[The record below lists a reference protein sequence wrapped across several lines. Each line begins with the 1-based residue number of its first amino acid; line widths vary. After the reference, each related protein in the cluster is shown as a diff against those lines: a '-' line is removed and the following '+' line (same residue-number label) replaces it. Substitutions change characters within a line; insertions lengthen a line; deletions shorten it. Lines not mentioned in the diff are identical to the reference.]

1 MTEMSQRSMRTP
13 LGRVRGLGSAK
24 EGTNHFWEQRL
35 TAIALIPLSIW
46 LAVSIAQVA
55 GAGQPEVAA
64 WLSHPLSGLAMILF
78 LAVGFFHFKLGLQV
92 VIEDYVHT
100 ESTKIT
106 LLILNTFVCVVL
118 ALAGIISVLKLMFG
132 G

>member
-1 MTEMSQRSMRTP
+1 MNDSSQRSMRTP

-35 TAIALIPLSIW
+35 TAIALVPLSIW

-55 GAGQPEVAA
+55 GAGHQEVAV
-64 WLSHPLSGLAMILF
+64 WLGQPLSGLAMILF
-78 LAVGFFHFKLGLQV
+78 LLVGFFHFKLGLQV
-92 VIEDYVHT
+92 VIEDYVHG
-100 ESTKIT
+100 EATKIT
-106 LLILNTFVCVVL
+106 LLILNTFVSVVL
-118 ALAGIISVLKLMFG
+118 ALAGVVSVLKLMFG

>member
-1 MTEMSQRSMRTP
+1 MNDLSQRSMRTP

-35 TAIALIPLSIW
+35 TAIALVPLSIW

-55 GAGQPEVAA
+55 SAGHQEVAA
-64 WLSHPLSGLAMILF
+64 WLSQPLSGLAMILF
-78 LAVGFFHFKLGLQV
+78 LLVGFFHFKLGLQV
-92 VIEDYVHT
+92 VIEDYVHG
-100 ESTKIT
+100 EATKIT
-106 LLILNTFVCVVL
+106 LLILNTFVSVVL
-118 ALAGIISVLKLMFG
+118 ALAGVVSVLKLMFG

>member
-1 MTEMSQRSMRTP
+1 MNEISQRSMRTP

-35 TAIALIPLSIW
+35 TAIALIPLSVW

-55 GAGQPEVAA
+55 GADQATVAA
-64 WLSHPLSGLAMILF
+64 WLGHPLSGLAMILF

-92 VIEDYVHT
+92 VIEDYVHS
-100 ESTKIT
+100 EATKIT
-106 LLILNTFVCVVL
+106 CLILNTFVSVVL
-118 ALAGIISVLKLMFG
+118 ALAGIVAVLKLMFG